1 MLTYVRI
8 SVDRDRRDMQLA
20 PERAFI
26 QRLNIFQSMFETV
39 TTEIDFVLRD
49 RIEHEGVIR
58 IG

>member
-1 MLTYVRI
+1 MLTYVCI
-8 SVDRDRRDMQLA
+8 SVDRDRRDVQFT